1 MQDYDLTT
9 ANGKQDFERWIVA
22 LIRNEV
28 NSIVRQVLYER
39 NATYIDTGNLT
50 DAERIDRLEQAVFR
64 R

>member
-39 NATYIDTGNLT
+39 DATYIDTGNLT